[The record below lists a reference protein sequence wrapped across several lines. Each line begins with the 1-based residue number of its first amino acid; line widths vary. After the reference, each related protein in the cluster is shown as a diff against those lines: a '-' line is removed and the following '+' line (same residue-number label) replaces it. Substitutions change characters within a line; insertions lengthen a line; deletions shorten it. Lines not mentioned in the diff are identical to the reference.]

1 MKPPHL
7 PTDKRS
13 VIVTLKWGYIGRRL
27 DAYQSAI
34 EDINEMLGLGITP
47 EYRTKL
53 IEERAWLQSRMDAL
67 HNSIESIES
76 PLYIHS

>member
-1 MKPPHL
+1 MNS
-7 PTDKRS
+7 PTTNKKS

-27 DAYQSAI
+27 DAYQDAV
-34 EDINEMLGLGITP
+34 ENINEMLSLGISS

-67 HNSIESIES
+67 HNSIVGVESD
-76 PLYIHS
+76 LYIHS

>member
-1 MKPPHL
+1 MNS
-7 PTDKRS
+7 PTTNKKS

-27 DAYQSAI
+27 DAYQDAI
-34 EDINEMLGLGITP
+34 ENINEMLTLGISS

-67 HNSIESIES
+67 HNSIESVES
-76 PLYIHS
+76 DLYIHS

>member
-1 MKPPHL
+1 MNS
-7 PTDKRS
+7 PTTNKKS

-27 DAYQSAI
+27 DAYQDAI
-34 EDINEMLGLGITP
+34 EDINEMLTLGISS

-67 HNSIESIES
+67 HNSIESVES
-76 PLYIHS
+76 DLYIHS

>member
-1 MKPPHL
+1 MNSPATNK
-7 PTDKRS
+7 KS

-27 DAYQSAI
+27 DAYQDAI
-34 EDINEMLGLGITP
+34 ENINEMLSLGITS
-47 EYRTKL
+47 EYRTEL

-67 HNSIESIES
+67 HNSIETVES

>member
-1 MKPPHL
+1 MKIPQL
-7 PTDKRS
+7 PTNKKS

-27 DAYQSAI
+27 DAYQDAI
-34 EDINEMLGLGITP
+34 ENINEMLSLGITS

-67 HNSIESIES
+67 HNSIESVES
-76 PLYIHS
+76 DLYIHS

>member
-1 MKPPHL
+1 MNS
-7 PTDKRS
+7 PTTNKKS

-27 DAYQSAI
+27 DAYQDAI
-34 EDINEMLGLGITP
+34 ENINEMLSLGITS

-67 HNSIESIES
+67 HNSIVSVESD
-76 PLYIHS
+76 LYIHS

>member
-1 MKPPHL
+1 MNS
-7 PTDKRS
+7 PTTNKKS

-27 DAYQSAI
+27 DAYQDAV
-34 EDINEMLGLGITP
+34 ENINEMLSLGISS

-67 HNSIESIES
+67 HNSIVGIES
-76 PLYIHS
+76 DLYIHS

>member
-1 MKPPHL
+1 MNS
-7 PTDKRS
+7 PTTNKKS

-27 DAYQSAI
+27 DAYQDAV
-34 EDINEMLGLGITP
+34 ENINEMLTLGISS

-67 HNSIESIES
+67 HNSIVGIES
-76 PLYIHS
+76 DLYIHS

>member
-1 MKPPHL
+1 MTTTNK
-7 PTDKRS
+7 KS

-27 DAYQSAI
+27 DAYQDAI
-34 EDINEMLGLGITP
+34 ENINEMLSLGITS

-67 HNSIESIES
+67 HNSIVGVESD
-76 PLYIHS
+76 LYIHS

>member
-1 MKPPHL
+1 MNS
-7 PTDKRS
+7 PTTNKKS

-27 DAYQSAI
+27 DAYQDAI
-34 EDINEMLGLGITP
+34 ENINEMLSLGITS

-67 HNSIESIES
+67 HNSIETVES

>member
-1 MKPPHL
+1 MNS
-7 PTDKRS
+7 PTTNKKS

-27 DAYQSAI
+27 DAYQDAV
-34 EDINEMLGLGITP
+34 ENINEMLTLGISS

-67 HNSIESIES
+67 HNSIVGVESD
-76 PLYIHS
+76 LYIHS